1 MRRMV
6 LGTAIAASLL
16 GVVYLVEA
24 TRYARGTMAE
34 PGPGLFPLGIGAL
47 LLSAALA
54 TGLEAWSRRTWE
66 DIDWPRGRDAL
77 RVLAVLALGLSYAL
91 LLPWLGHPVAASL
104 ITLAVLQLMRLQG
117 WALKLGLALG
127 LGLGSYYLFAVVLGV
142 PLPTGL
148 WFE

>member
-6 LGTAIAASLL
+6 LGTAIAASLVGL
-16 GVVYLVEA
+16 AYLVEA
-24 TRYARGTMAE
+24 TRYARGTLAE

-47 LLSAALA
+47 LLGAAFV
-54 TGLEAWSRRTWE
+54 TGLEAWRRRTWE
-66 DIDWPRGRDAL
+66 TVDWPGGRDAL
-77 RVLAVLALGLSYAL
+77 RVLAILALSLGYAL

-104 ITLAVLQLMRLQG
+104 IILAVLQLMRLRG
-117 WALKLGLALG
+117 WALKLAVALG
-127 LGLGSYYLFAVVLGV
+127 LGLGSHYLFAVVLGV